1 MLAIAFALTF
11 VLYKMMAAFSLAYK
25 SVKAPTSL
33 VSQSAFLDNP
43 RLVTGH

>member
-1 MLAIAFALTF
+1 MLAIAFALIF